1 MLRIGYDIS
10 SLTGR
15 QISGVGVYTTRLLK
29 ALRAKRDL
37 EVVPFYRLSRWKY
50 RDVFESHVGACSSW
64 VNGWSLNLDVVHGP
78 DFRVVKSSARRVVTI
93 HDLAFLTE
101 GMTSAKFA
109 QKKTDD
115 LNRVFDSSPPDIV
128 ITVSEAT
135 KRDLIRYR
143 PETAS
148 KIHVVY
154 LGGDHLIQNQSDE
167 SQSELVPQ
175 GLNASEPYFL
185 FVGNL
190 EARKNVLG
198 ILRAFEQFAKS
209 ASHSSVKLKLVGKP
223 GFGGEEILDA
233 IKKSS
238 ISNRI
243 ELIGYCESSE
253 LKTHYRNAIA
263 LVYPSWIEGF
273 GLPLIEAMHLGCPVI
288 TSGATSTGEITADAG
303 WLVEPN
309 DIQSI
314 ANSMEEVMTLAP
326 ELRAARIAKGRAR
339 AASFTWDRCANGTLI
354 AYQAAL
360 GAKK

>member
-15 QISGVGVYTTRLLK
+15 QISGVGVYTTRLFK
-29 ALRAKRDL
+29 ALHAKKDL
-37 EVVPFYRLSRWKY
+37 ELVPFYRLSRWKY
-50 RDVFESHVGACSSW
+50 RDVFQTHVGNCSSW
-64 VNGWSLNLDVVHGP
+64 INGRSLNLDVVHGP
-78 DFRVVKSSARRVVTI
+78 DFRVVKSSAKRVVTI

-135 KRDLIRYR
+135 KRDLVQYR
-143 PETAS
+143 PETAA

-154 LGGDHLIQNQSDE
+154 LGGDHLIQ
-167 SQSELVPQ
+167 SQADLSQLAQVPQ
-175 GLNASEPYFL
+175 SLNLSEPYFL

-198 ILRAFEQFAKS
+198 ILRAFEQFAKT
-209 ASHSSVKLKLVGKP
+209 ASHSNVKLKLVGKP

-238 ISNRI
+238 LSHRI
-243 ELIGYCESSE
+243 ELVGYCESSE
-253 LKTHYRNAIA
+253 LKNHYRNAIA

-303 WLVEPN
+303 WLVDPS
-309 DIQSI
+309 DIQAI
-314 ANSMEEVMTLAP
+314 AHSMAEATALTP
-326 ELRAARIAKGRAR
+326 ELRAAQIAKGRAR
-339 AASFTWDRCANGTLI
+339 AASFTWDRCADGTLV

-360 GAKK
+360 SAKK